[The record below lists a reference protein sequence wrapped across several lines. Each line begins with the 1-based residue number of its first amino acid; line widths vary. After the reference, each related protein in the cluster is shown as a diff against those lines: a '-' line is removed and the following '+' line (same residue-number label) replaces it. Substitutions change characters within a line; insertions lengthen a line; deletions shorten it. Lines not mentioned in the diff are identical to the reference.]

1 MGSYNLKRA
10 VMKRKKLYILTT
22 LLIAV
27 IIFSTAAICNQ
38 CSIAPSTTTEKV
50 GVESTTATGTTTAQ
64 NISDA
69 TVNATETT
77 LTQEQ
82 QQVIYTYT
90 QYGFSFSLPLS
101 WEGYQIIESKWEG
114 YTPGTQGDVTVEQG
128 PVISIRHPKWTLAN
142 PRQDI
147 PIMVFTL
154 AQWDSLQQDK
164 FHIGAAPIG
173 PSELGSN
180 TKYVFALPARYNFS
194 FPTGYEEV
202 EKILEGNPLKAF

>member
-1 MGSYNLKRA
+1 
-10 VMKRKKLYILTT
+10 MKRKKLYIITAF
-22 LLIAV
+22 LIAV
-27 IIFSTAAICNQ
+27 VIFDNAAICNQ
-38 CSIAPSTTTEKV
+38 CSIEATSATTEKV
-50 GVESTTATGTTTAQ
+50 EVESTAATETTSAQ
-64 NISDA
+64 NISET
-69 TVNATETT
+69 TVNAVGTT
-77 LTQEQ
+77 LAQEQ
-82 QQVIYTYT
+82 QQNIYTNT

-114 YTPGTQGDVTVEQG
+114 YTPGSQGDVAVEQG
-128 PVISIRHPKWTLAN
+128 PIISIRHPEWTLAN

-173 PSELGSN
+173 PSELGNN

-194 FPTGYEEV
+194 FLTGYEEV
-202 EKILEGNPLKAF
+202 EKILEGNPLKAS

>member
-1 MGSYNLKRA
+1 
-10 VMKRKKLYILTT
+10 MKRKELYILTA

-27 IIFSTAAICNQ
+27 IIFANAAICNQ
-38 CSIAPSTTTEKV
+38 CSIAASPATTEKIEA
-50 GVESTTATGTTTAQ
+50 ESTTATETTSVQSIPET
-64 NISDA
+64 
-69 TVNATETT
+69 TVNAVGTT
-77 LTQEQ
+77 LAQDQ
-82 QQVIYTYT
+82 QQNIYTNT

-114 YTPGTQGDVTVEQG
+114 YTPGSQGDVIVEQG
-128 PVISIRHPKWTLAN
+128 PIISIRHPKWTLAN

-194 FPTGYEEV
+194 FLPGYEEV
-202 EKILEGNPLKAF
+202 EKILEGNPLKAS